1 MDSLKRL
8 FERYLGV
15 PPVDPGQGTEWTFS
29 WRWPWASWLP
39 AWVALLLAVA
49 AVAWVVA
56 IYLRDARSVP
66 LRRRIALIALR
77 LAAIGC
83 VLYFLTDLKLSVDR
97 TGLPVIVVMVD
108 DSESMRLVDQHADPG
123 VAEEAGRIEA
133 SGDFSEPTRLNLA
146 TGLLTRDGGE
156 FLKRLGRRHKLR
168 VYRFSENA
176 VPLTAGGSD
185 EFLHPGEI
193 EGLLPVLTALGPAG
207 EQTRPGPAVR
217 RVLNDLRGTPPT
229 AVVVLTDG
237 IASTTDADRL
247 SEVASLAYSR
257 LVPLYAVGIGSEDP
271 ARDLQLYGVLVE
283 KIAFV
288 GDPLT
293 FFYNLKAGG
302 FEGHDV
308 AVSLK
313 LQGSDRVLHRETVKA
328 GSDGRPLKLELQYTP
343 TEKGEFDYV
352 LEVEPKPGETDVEN
366 NVSRPQ
372 HVIVRQD
379 PIRVLLADSVPRY
392 EFRYLKH
399 VLERESLREDG
410 NTLKLDVVLQDADL
424 EYAAEDQTALEHFPV
439 KREDIFQYDVIILGD
454 VDREYLS
461 NAVLEHLQAFVRERG
476 GGLILVAGRRHNPL
490 SYRNTPLEVM
500 LPIELSTARAP
511 DPEAPIK
518 MGFRPE
524 LTLEGRKES
533 AIFRFERTEE
543 ESVAVWNQFPELYW
557 FIEAPELKPGA
568 LAFARHPTRSGNEG
582 QLPIIALQRFGA
594 GKVLFHATDEL
605 YRWRFR
611 RGDLYYGRYWIQAIR
626 SLTRSKLLGRDKGAR
641 LTADKEYYQRGE
653 SVRLRLEFLDA
664 RLVPLDRDG
673 VEVLVERRGS
683 SQQTVRL
690 TQLPHA
696 RHVFEGQLSRV
707 SEGTYHALAI
717 RPAFSDAPPSEDFI
731 VESRSRELLKTSLDR
746 ADLVRGARATH
757 GQFYT
762 LAEAARLPGDVP
774 AGRPV
779 PLESRDP
786 IPLWNRWEFL
796 LVFAGL
802 LTAEWLLRKRS
813 RLV

>member
-8 FERYLGV
+8 AERYLGV
-15 PPVDPGQGTEWTFS
+15 PPVDPGQGTEWSFS
-29 WRWPWASWLP
+29 WRWPWGSWLP
-39 AWVALLLAVA
+39 AGVALLLVLA

-66 LRRRIALIALR
+66 LRRRLVLIALR

-83 VLYFLTDLKLSVDR
+83 VLFFLTELKLSVDR
-97 TGLPVIVVMVD
+97 TGLPVIVVLLD
-108 DSESMRLVDQHADPG
+108 DSESMRLIDQYSDPET
-123 VAEEAGRIEA
+123 VERIERLQA
-133 SGDFSEPTRLNLA
+133 SSDFRERTRFNLA
-146 TGLLTRDGGE
+146 RSLLTREEGD

-176 VPLTAGGSD
+176 VPLTAGGRD
-185 EFLHPGEI
+185 EFLQADQIDE
-193 EGLLPVLTALGPAG
+193 LLPVLAGLEATG

-217 RVLNDLRGTPPT
+217 RVLNELRGTPPT
-229 AVVVLTDG
+229 AVVILTDG
-237 IASTTDADRL
+237 IASTTEADRL
-247 SEVASLAYSR
+247 SEVAPLAYSR
-257 LVPLYAVGIGSEDP
+257 LVPLYAVGVGSEDP

-283 KIAFV
+283 KVAFV

-302 FEGHDV
+302 FDGEDV
-308 AVSLK
+308 TVSLK
-313 LQGSDRVLHRETVKA
+313 LQGSDTVLHRETVPA
-328 GSDGRPLKLELQYTP
+328 GPDGRPLKLELQYTP

-352 LEVEPKPGETDVEN
+352 LDVEPRPGETDVEN

-372 HVIVRQD
+372 HVVVRQD

-399 VLERESLREDG
+399 LLEREALRENQ

-439 KREDIFQYDVIILGD
+439 RKEDIFQYDVIILGD
-454 VDREYLS
+454 VDPDYLS
-461 NAVLEHLQAFVRERG
+461 NTVFEHVQEFVRERG
-476 GGLILVAGRRHNPL
+476 GGLILIAGPRHNPL
-490 SYRNTPLEVM
+490 AYRGTPLEVM
-500 LPIELSTARAP
+500 LPVELSTARVP
-511 DPEAPIK
+511 DPGASITH
-518 MGFRPE
+518 GFRPE

-543 ESVAVWNQFPELYW
+543 ESVAVWNQLPELFW
-557 FIEAPELKPGA
+557 FVEAPELKPGA
-568 LAFARHPTRSGNEG
+568 LAFARHPTRSGVDGN
-582 QLPIIALQRFGA
+582 LPIIAMHRYGA

-605 YRWRFR
+605 YHWRFR
-611 RGDLYYGRYWIQAIR
+611 RGDLYYGRYWLQAIR
-626 SLTRSKLLGRDKGAR
+626 YLTRSRLLGRDKAAR

-653 SVRLRLEFLDA
+653 TVRLRLEFFDE
-664 RLVPLDRDG
+664 RMIPRDRDG
-673 VEVLVERRGS
+673 ADVLVERRGAA
-683 SQQTVRL
+683 QQTIRL

-696 RHVFEGQLSRV
+696 RNVFEGQLSRAP
-707 SEGTYHALAI
+707 EGTYHAIAT

-731 VESRSRELLKTSLDR
+731 VESRSRELLKTSVDR
-746 ADLVRGARATH
+746 TDLVQAAQATH
-757 GQFYT
+757 GKFYT
-762 LAEAARLPGDVP
+762 LPEAARLPADIP
-774 AGRPV
+774 SGRPI

-796 LVFAGL
+796 LVFASL

-813 RLV
+813 RLI

>member
-1 MDSLKRL
+1 
-8 FERYLGV
+8 
-15 PPVDPGQGTEWTFS
+15 
-29 WRWPWASWLP
+29 
-39 AWVALLLAVA
+39 
-49 AVAWVVA
+49 
-56 IYLRDARSVP
+56 
-66 LRRRIALIALR
+66 
-77 LAAIGC
+77 
-83 VLYFLTDLKLSVDR
+83 
-97 TGLPVIVVMVD
+97 
-108 DSESMRLVDQHADPG
+108 
-123 VAEEAGRIEA
+123 
-133 SGDFSEPTRLNLA
+133 
-146 TGLLTRDGGE
+146 
-156 FLKRLGRRHKLR
+156 

-176 VPLTAGGSD
+176 VPLTAGGRD
-185 EFLHPGEI
+185 EFLQPAQIDDLLTVLAEI
-193 EGLLPVLTALGPAG
+193 ESTG

-257 LVPLYAVGIGSEDP
+257 LVPLYAVGIGSEEP
-271 ARDLQLYGVLVE
+271 ARDLQLYGVLVD
-283 KIAFV
+283 KVAFV

-293 FFYNLKAGG
+293 FYYNLTASG
-302 FEGHDV
+302 FEGRDV
-308 AVSLK
+308 TVSLK
-313 LQGSDRVLHRETVKA
+313 LAGSQTVLHREPVRTA
-328 GSDGRPLKLELQYTP
+328 ADGRPLKLELQYTP

-352 LEVEPKPGETDVEN
+352 LEVEPGTGETDVAN

-372 HVIVRQD
+372 HVVVRQD

-399 VLERESLREDG
+399 LLEREALRENG
-410 NTLKLDVVLQDADL
+410 NTLQLDVVLQDADL
-424 EYAAEDQTALEHFPV
+424 NYAEEDQTALAHFPV
-439 KREDIFQYDVIILGD
+439 RREEIFQYDVILLGD
-454 VDREYLS
+454 VNPDYLS
-461 NAVLEHLQAFVRERG
+461 NAVFGHLQEFVRERG
-476 GGLILVAGRRHNPL
+476 GGLILIAGERHNPL
-490 SYRNTPLEVM
+490 DYRGTPLEVM

-511 DPEAPIK
+511 DPQATIRS
-518 MGFRPE
+518 GFRPE

-533 AIFRFERTEE
+533 AIFRFEKTEE

-557 FIEAPELKPGA
+557 FLEAPELKPGA
-568 LAFARHPTRSGNEG
+568 FAFARHPTRSGSDG
-582 QLPIIALQRFGA
+582 RLPIIALQRFGA

-626 SLTRSKLLGRDKGAR
+626 YLTRSRLLGRDKGAR

-653 SVRLRLEFLDA
+653 TVRLRLEFLDERLIPLEQDGA
-664 RLVPLDRDG
+664 RVM
-673 VEVLVERRGS
+673 VERRGG
-683 SQQTVRL
+683 SQQTIRL

-696 RHVFEGQLSRV
+696 RNVFEGQLSRAA
-707 SEGTYHALAI
+707 EGTYHAIAV

-731 VESRSRELLKTSLDR
+731 VESRSRELLKTSVDR
-746 ADLVRGARATH
+746 TDLVRATQATH
-757 GQFYT
+757 GRFYS
-762 LAEAARLPGDVP
+762 LAEAARLPRDIP
-774 AGRPV
+774 AGQPV

-796 LVFAGL
+796 LLFAGL

>member
-1 MDSLKRL
+1 MDPVKRII
-8 FERYLGV
+8 ERYLGV
-15 PPVDPGQGTEWTFS
+15 PPVDPGQGTEWSFS

-39 AWVALLLAVA
+39 AWVALLLVVA
-49 AVAWVVA
+49 AVAWVIA
-56 IYLRDARSVP
+56 IYLRDARSAP
-66 LRRRIALIALR
+66 LKRRLVLIGLR
-77 LAAIGC
+77 LGVIGC
-83 VLYFLTDLKLSVDR
+83 VLFFLTELKLSVDR
-97 TGLPVIVVMVD
+97 TGLPVIAVLVD
-108 DSESMRLVDQHADPG
+108 DSESMRLVDQYGDSA
-123 VAEEAGRIEA
+123 AEAVERLKAAGDLREA
-133 SGDFSEPTRLNLA
+133 TRLNLA
-146 TGLLTRDGGE
+146 RTLLARDGGA
-156 FLKRLGRRHKLR
+156 FLKALGRRHKLR

-176 VPLTAGGSD
+176 VPVTAGGRD
-185 EFLHPGEI
+185 EFLQPGQIDELLAVLAEI
-193 EGLLPVLTALGPAG
+193 EPDG

-247 SEVASLAYSR
+247 SEVAALAYSR
-257 LVPLYAVGIGSEDP
+257 LVPLYAVGIGSEEP
-271 ARDLQLYGVLVE
+271 ARDLQLYGVLVD

-293 FFYNLKAGG
+293 FYYNLTASG
-302 FEGHDV
+302 FEGRDV
-308 AVSLK
+308 SVSLK
-313 LQGSDRVLHRETVKA
+313 LAGSQRVLHRELVRT
-328 GSDGRPLKLELQYTP
+328 GPDGRPLKLELQYTP

-352 LEVEPKPGETDVEN
+352 LEVEPGTGETDVAN

-372 HVIVRQD
+372 HVVVRQD
-379 PIRVLLADSVPRY
+379 PIRVLLVDSVPRY

-399 VLERESLREDG
+399 LLEREALRENG
-410 NTLKLDVVLQDADL
+410 NTLQLDVVLQDADL
-424 EYAAEDQTALEHFPV
+424 NYAEEDQTALAHFPV
-439 KREDIFQYDVIILGD
+439 RREEIFQYDVILLGD
-454 VDREYLS
+454 VNPDYLS
-461 NAVLEHLQAFVRERG
+461 NAVFEHLQEFVRERG
-476 GGLILVAGRRHNPL
+476 GGLILIAGERHNPL
-490 SYRNTPLEVM
+490 DYRGTPLEVM

-511 DPEAPIK
+511 DPQATIRT
-518 MGFRPE
+518 GFRPE

-533 AIFRFERTEE
+533 AIFRFEKTEE

-557 FIEAPELKPGA
+557 FLEAPELKPGA
-568 LAFARHPTRSGNEG
+568 FAFARHPTRSGSDG
-582 QLPIIALQRFGA
+582 RLPIIALQRFGA

-626 SLTRSKLLGRDKGAR
+626 YLTRSRLLGRDKGAR

-653 SVRLRLEFLDA
+653 TVRLRLEFLDE
-664 RLVPLDRDG
+664 RLIPLEQDG
-673 VEVLVERRGS
+673 ASVLVERRGG
-683 SQQTVRL
+683 SQQTIRL

-696 RHVFEGQLSRV
+696 RNVFEGQLSRAP
-707 SEGTYHALAI
+707 EGTYHAIAV

-731 VESRSRELLKTSLDR
+731 VESRSRELLKTSVDR
-746 ADLVRGARATH
+746 TDLVRATQATH
-757 GQFYT
+757 GRFYT
-762 LAEAARLPGDVP
+762 LAEAARLPRDIP
-774 AGRPV
+774 AGQPV

-796 LVFAGL
+796 LLFAGL